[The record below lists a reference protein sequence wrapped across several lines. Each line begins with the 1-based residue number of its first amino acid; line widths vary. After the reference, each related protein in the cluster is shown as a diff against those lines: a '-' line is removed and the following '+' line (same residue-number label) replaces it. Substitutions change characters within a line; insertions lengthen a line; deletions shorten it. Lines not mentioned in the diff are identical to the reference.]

1 MAITNHERIGKAMEL
16 LRDGLRPY
24 VEREMAAIRGK
35 NWLQEAIQAAQ
46 IPDGPPLKQELSDPA
61 FLLKILWQGWND
73 VFRLKLSQTERTL
86 VSELMEVRKRWAH
99 MGTFS
104 YDDTYRALDSI
115 ERLLTSVS
123 AAQADEVGKMKREVM
138 RVKFDEERR
147 LEQRKSERAGLKMEA
162 DGALKPW
169 REIVTPHKD
178 VQSGRYLQA
187 EFAAD
192 LWQVY
197 LGEGSEEYRLPVEFF
212 RRTYLTEGLR
222 ELLVTALRRLSG
234 KPADPV
240 VELQTNFGGGKT
252 HSMLSL
258 FHLFSGKKKTELPG
272 LDDVFKEAEVD
283 TIPSVRRAVLV
294 GTKISPGQPSR
305 KEDGTV
311 VRTLWGEIAW
321 QLGKREA
328 YEMLRESDEKATNP
342 GDLLRQ
348 IFNKYSPCLIL
359 IDEWVAYARQL
370 YGQGNDL
377 PSGSFDTQ
385 ASFCQALS
393 EAARAAK
400 DTILVVSI
408 PASETIP
415 PSGSDPTEFTE
426 SEIGGEGGRAALDM
440 LEQKIGRIQ
449 SPWRPAAAEESF
461 EIVRRRLFDEIH
473 DQNLYRAR
481 DAVVRAFADMYR
493 KDSGEFPPH
502 ASRSDYERRLTVAY
516 PIHPDMFESLY
527 NDWAS
532 LERFQRTRG
541 VLRLMASVIH
551 NLWDSEDRSLLIL
564 PATIPI
570 NERTVES
577 ELLRYLPPTWAPVI
591 EKDVDGG
598 DSLAT
603 EMDRENPNFGR
614 YSACRRV
621 GRTLFI
627 GSAPTHDTARRG
639 RDEKQI
645 LLGCVQPGENAGTFT
660 TALRRMAERGQ
671 YLYSDG
677 QRYWYSTQLSVNR
690 RAEDLAKELLD
701 RRIHEV
707 HKEIKDRVKV
717 QLEKRENRGEFSRV
731 HDFPDSSAEVPDEM
745 EARLV
750 ILGPTA
756 VHTLNAEDSPGRK
769 LALEILK
776 SRGASPRNFAN
787 LVAFLAPDRTGAANL
802 EKAVAQFLAWK
813 EICAREKDL
822 NLDEYNKRQAAER
835 LKTAGETVNIRLPE
849 AFCWLLVPTM
859 PDPKEG
865 RIDWRSVRL
874 QGQDPLAVRASKRMT
889 SERLLLTQYAGSVL
903 RLQMDD
909 ARAPL
914 WQGDHVSVKQLAEYF
929 AKYLYLPRLRDTKVL
944 LEAVAGGVATLNPN
958 AEGFGYADG
967 YDEVRGRYLG
977 LKISQN
983 VFADLSHG
991 LVVKPE
997 MAILQLDIEEE
1008 ERRKR
1013 EEERRGAGAGAGAGG
1028 GSTTGTGG
1036 GSGDGTGEG
1045 KDEKKDPP
1053 EPKPKPKPRRF
1064 HGSVTLDARRFVR
1077 GAGDLSQEVLQHL
1090 AGLAGSEVEV
1100 RIEIGAKIPDGAPD
1114 HVVRT
1119 VSENCRT
1126 LKFGSFGFE
1135 EE

>member
-1 MAITNHERIGKAMEL
+1 MAITNYERIGKAMEL
-16 LRDGLRPY
+16 LRDGIRPY
-24 VEREMAAIRGK
+24 VEREMAAARGK
-35 NWLQEAIQAAQ
+35 NWLQEAIQTAQ

-73 VFRLKLSQTERTL
+73 VFRVKLGQSERTL
-86 VSELMEVRKRWAH
+86 VSELMEVRKKWAH

-123 AAQADEVGKMKREVM
+123 AGQSDEVNRMKRDVM

-162 DGALKPW
+162 DSALKPW

-222 ELLVTALRRLSG
+222 QLLVTALRRVSG
-234 KPADPV
+234 KAADPV

-252 HSMLSL
+252 HSMLAL
-258 FHLFSGKKKTELPG
+258 FHLFSGKAKTELPG
-272 LDDVFKEAEVD
+272 LEEVFTEAEVD
-283 TIPSVRRAVLV
+283 SIPKVRRAVLV
-294 GTKISPGQPSR
+294 GTKISPGQPLR
-305 KEDGTV
+305 KEDGTL

-342 GDLLRQ
+342 GDVLRQ
-348 IFNKYSPCLIL
+348 IFNKYAPCLIL

-370 YGQGNDL
+370 YGQGNAL

-408 PASETIP
+408 PASEAIP
-415 PSGSDPTEFTE
+415 PSCSDPTEFSD

-481 DAVVRAFADMYR
+481 DTVVRAFADMYR

-527 NDWAS
+527 NDWSS

-564 PATIPI
+564 PASIPI

-639 RDEKQI
+639 REEKQI

-690 RAEDLAKELLD
+690 RAEDLAKELLE
-701 RRIHEV
+701 RRMHEV
-707 HKEIKDRVKV
+707 HKDIKDRVRK
-717 QLEKRENRGEFSRV
+717 QLERRENRGDFARV
-731 HDFPDSSAEVPDEM
+731 HDFPDSSADVPDDM

-750 ILGPTA
+750 IMGPSH
-756 VHTLNAEDSPGRK
+756 VHVRGAEDSEARRQ
-769 LALEILK
+769 AAEILR
-776 SRGASPRNFAN
+776 SRGASPRNYAN
-787 LVAFLAPDRTGAANL
+787 ALMFLAGDRTGMASL
-802 EKAVAQFLAWK
+802 EKAVAQYLAWK
-813 EICAREKDL
+813 DICAREDEL
-822 NLDEYNKRQAAER
+822 NLDKYNREQAKKRRETAE
-835 LKTAGETVNIRLPE
+835 ETVDIRLPE
-849 AFCWLLVPTM
+849 AYSWLLAPTM
-859 PDPKEG
+859 PDPKDGKTE
-865 RIDWRSVRL
+865 WRTTQL
-874 QGQDPLAVRASKRMT
+874 QGKDALAVRASKKVT
-889 SERLLLTQYAGSVL
+889 GERLLLTQYAGSVL

-914 WQGDHVSVKQLAEYF
+914 WQGDHVGVRQLAEYF
-929 AKYLYLPRLRDTKVL
+929 AKYLYLPRLKDTKVL
-944 LEAVAGGVATLNPN
+944 IEAVATGVATLNPQ

-967 YDEVRGRYLG
+967 YDEARGRYLG

-983 VFADLSHG
+983 VSVDLSQG

-1013 EEERRGAGAGAGAGG
+1013 EAERRGEDGG
-1028 GSTTGTGG
+1028 GGRDEGG
-1036 GSGDGTGEG
+1036 GRDGKEEKKDEQ
-1045 KDEKKDPP
+1045 KDEKKDP
-1053 EPKPKPKPRRF
+1053 EPRPKPKPRRF

-1077 GAGDLSQEVLQHL
+1077 NAGDLSQEVLQHL
-1090 AGLAGSEVEV
+1090 AGLAGAEVEV

>member
-1 MAITNHERIGKAMEL
+1 MAITNYERIGKAMEL
-16 LRDGLRPY
+16 LRDGIRPY
-24 VEREMAAIRGK
+24 VEREMAAARGK

-73 VFRLKLSQTERTL
+73 VFRVKLGQSERTL
-86 VSELMEVRKRWAH
+86 VSELMEVRKKWAH

-123 AAQADEVGKMKREVM
+123 AGQSDEVNRMKRDVM

-162 DGALKPW
+162 DSALKPW

-222 ELLVTALRRLSG
+222 QLLVTALRRVSG
-234 KPADPV
+234 KAADPV

-252 HSMLSL
+252 HSMLAL
-258 FHLFSGKKKTELPG
+258 FHLFSGKAKTELPG
-272 LDDVFKEAEVD
+272 LEEVFTEAGVD
-283 TIPSVRRAVLV
+283 SIPKVRRAVLV
-294 GTKISPGQPSR
+294 GTKISPGQPLR
-305 KEDGTV
+305 KEDGTL

-342 GDLLRQ
+342 GDVLRQ
-348 IFNKYSPCLIL
+348 IFNKYAPCLIL

-370 YGQGNDL
+370 YGQGNAL

-393 EAARAAK
+393 EAARAAR

-408 PASETIP
+408 PASEAIP
-415 PSGSDPTEFTE
+415 PSGSDPTEFSD

-493 KDSGEFPPH
+493 KDSGEFPPN

-527 NDWAS
+527 NDWSS

-564 PATIPI
+564 PASIPI

-639 RDEKQI
+639 REEKQI

-690 RAEDLAKELLD
+690 RAEDLAKELLE
-701 RRIHEV
+701 RRMHEV
-707 HKEIKDRVKV
+707 HKDIQDRVRK
-717 QLEKRENRGEFSRV
+717 QLQQRENRGEFARV
-731 HDFPDSSAEVPDEM
+731 HDFPDSSADVPDDM
-745 EARLV
+745 EGRLV
-750 ILGPTA
+750 ILGPSI
-756 VHTLNAEDSPGRK
+756 VHVRGAEDSEARK
-769 LALEILK
+769 QAVEILR
-776 SRGASPRNFAN
+776 SRGASPRNYAN
-787 LVAFLAPDRTGAANL
+787 ALMFLAGDRTGMASL
-802 EKAVAQFLAWK
+802 EKAVAQYLAWK
-813 EICAREKDL
+813 EICSREDEL
-822 NLDEYNKRQAAER
+822 NLDNYNREQAKKRRETAE
-835 LKTAGETVNIRLPE
+835 ETVDIRLPE
-849 AFCWLLVPTM
+849 AFSWLLVPTM
-859 PDPKEG
+859 PDPKDGKTE
-865 RIDWRSVRL
+865 WRSTQL
-874 QGQDPLAVRASKRMT
+874 QGKDALAVRASKKVT
-889 SERLLLTQYAGSVL
+889 GERLLLTQYAGSVL

-914 WQGDHVSVKQLAEYF
+914 WQGDHVSVRQLAEYF
-929 AKYLYLPRLRDTKVL
+929 AKYLYLPRLKDTKVL
-944 LEAVAGGVATLNPN
+944 LEAVASGVATLNPQ

-967 YDEVRGRYLG
+967 YDEARGRYLG
-977 LKISQN
+977 LKISKN
-983 VFADLSHG
+983 VDVDISQG

-1013 EEERRGAGAGAGAGG
+1013 EAEKRGDGG
-1028 GSTTGTGG
+1028 GVRDEGG
-1036 GSGDGTGEG
+1036 GRDE
-1045 KDEKKDPP
+1045 KDEKKDEKRDDKKDP
-1053 EPKPKPKPRRF
+1053 EPRPKPKPRRF

-1077 GAGDLSQEVLQHL
+1077 NAGDLSQEVLQHL
-1090 AGLAGSEVEV
+1090 AGLAGAEVEV

-1126 LKFGSFGFE
+1126 LKFVSFGFE